1 MKKGDFVA
9 AILRKIFESD
19 LEMIMN
25 WRMSPE
31 VTKYM
36 YTDPVLTLEDQH
48 NWFKKLKESNAN
60 EKYWIIELENG
71 TPVGL
76 MSVNNID
83 YINDQ
88 ASWAYYIGSTEA
100 RGKGLGRILEC
111 NMYDYAFEILN
122 LNKLWCEVFEF
133 NEKVIMMHEKFGSKV
148 EGKLTD
154 HIKKNG
160 KYFNVVRMAILR
172 KEWEDKNSKV
182 DYTKIPIDE
191 Y

>member
-1 MKKGDFVA
+1 MSV
-9 AILRKIFESD
+9 ILRKVLESD

-36 YTDPVLTLEDQH
+36 YTDPSLSLDDQY
-48 NWFKKLKESNAN
+48 NWFKKINQNCDN
-60 EKYWIIELENG
+60 EKYWIIELDNG

-76 MSVNNID
+76 MSVNDID
-83 YINDQ
+83 YRHGQ

-111 NMYDYAFEILN
+111 NMYDYAFYTLN

-133 NEKVIMMHEKFGSKV
+133 NEKVIKIHEKFGSKV
-148 EGKLTD
+148 EGEFFD

-160 KYFNVVRMAILR
+160 KYLNVVRMAILKR
-172 KEWEDKNSKV
+172 EWEEKRLEI
-182 DYTKIPIDE
+182 DYIKIPIQK

>member
-1 MKKGDFVA
+1 MG
-9 AILRKIFESD
+9 AILRQVRESD

-36 YTDPVLTLEDQH
+36 YTDPKLTIEDQQ
-48 NWFKKLKESNAN
+48 NWFKKINLNNDN

-71 TPVGL
+71 IPVGL

-83 YINDQ
+83 YRNQQ
-88 ASWAYYIGSTEA
+88 ASWAYYIASLEA

-111 NMYDYAFEILN
+111 NMYDYIFDTLG

-133 NEKVIMMHEKFGSKV
+133 NEKVIQIHEKFGSKI
-148 EGKLTD
+148 EGRLVD
-154 HIKKNG
+154 HIYKNG
-160 KYFNVVRMAILR
+160 EFFNVIRMGIR
-172 KEWEDKNSKV
+172 RNEWEQLKGNMEYK
-182 DYTKIPIDE
+182 KILIE
-191 Y
+191 NY